1 MDMSETGAWASRGS
15 RFTTPTSP
23 STAAV
28 NNVAP
33 STTMASP
40 MLPMSNAFHLG
51 LGDPLWDTLLTPKSK
66 LTYTAAII
74 VLALMATALRFLVN
88 IAPRVERCLAQ
99 NQRARESAWPGPEP
113 RDNTSPKRQSP
124 DPEHARTSVRWRAG
138 VDIPRA
144 AFQVVTTAMVY
155 LLFVIPVFAFQWKF
169 ADICALSMIAVMT
182 SNLGYLFA
190 ILCGTFVGEL
200 AFGRL
205 KERVD

>member
-155 LLFVIPVFAFQWKF
+155 LL
-169 ADICALSMIAVMT
+169 MIAVMT

>member
-1 MDMSETGAWASRGS
+1 MDMSGTGAWASPSTYAGS
-15 RFTTPTSP
+15 RFTISTSP

-33 STTMASP
+33 STTMSSS

-51 LGDPLWDTLLTPKSK
+51 LGDPLWATLLTPKSK
-66 LTYTAAII
+66 LTYAAAII

-113 RDNTSPKRQSP
+113 RDNTVPKRQSP

-144 AFQVVTTAMVY
+144 AVQVVTTSMVY
-155 LLFVIPVFAFQWKF
+155 LL
-169 ADICALSMIAVMT
+169 MIAVMT
-182 SNLGYLFA
+182 SNLAYLFA

-200 AFGRL
+200 AFGRF